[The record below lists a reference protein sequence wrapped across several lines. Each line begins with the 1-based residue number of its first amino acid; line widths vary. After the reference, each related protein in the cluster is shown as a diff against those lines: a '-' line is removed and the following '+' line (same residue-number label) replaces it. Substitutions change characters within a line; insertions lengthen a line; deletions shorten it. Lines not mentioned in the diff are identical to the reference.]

1 MAKATGRDDVKR
13 YMAAIP
19 GYCRTKLLPGAARAG
34 AKVIAD
40 EARDRCESDRVAAA
54 IVVKA
59 RPVTDDTIRVVVTV
73 KRGFAYS
80 LGVWLEYGTAPH
92 FIAALGGVGARKL
105 NKSLREKKGN
115 LTLVIGNR
123 PVGPEVFHTGSR
135 AFPFLRPALDVK
147 QAEAIRAAQN
157 YIISRLSRKG
167 IGPDDMDDDA

>member
-1 MAKATGRDDVKR
+1 MAKATGRDAVKR

-19 GYCRTKLLPGAARAG
+19 DYCRTKLLPGAARAG

-73 KRGFAYS
+73 KRGFTYS
-80 LGVWLEYGTAPH
+80 LGVWLEYGTSPH

-105 NKSLREKKGN
+105 NTRLRDAKGK
-115 LTLVIGNR
+115 LSLVIGGQ

-147 QAEAIRAAQN
+147 EAEAIQAAQQFIN
-157 YIISRLSRKG
+157 TRLSRKG
-167 IGPDDMDDDA
+167 IGPDDMDDDL

>member
-1 MAKATGRDDVKR
+1 MAKATGRDAVKR

-19 GYCRTKLLPGAARAG
+19 DYCRTKLLPGAARAG
-34 AKVIAD
+34 AKVIAE

-59 RPVTDDTIRVVVTV
+59 RPVSDSTIRVVVTV

-105 NKSLREKKGN
+105 NTKLRAANGK
-115 LTLVIGNR
+115 LSLVIGGQ

-135 AFPFLRPALDVK
+135 PFPFLRPALDLR
-147 QAEAIRAAQN
+147 QGDAIQAAQS
-157 YIISRLSRKG
+157 YINTRLSRRG
-167 IGPDDMDDDA
+167 VGPDDMDEDA